1 MPLIKLYYFSYY
13 YYCSK
18 GLHAPLWAS
27 LTAKQTWNCTFIAV
41 IMRRAL
47 VLAMYLSDPSPTI
60 TALPVLFPATFYII
74 TIILINISG
83 MARCENVHHNYSRG
97 FSLKKTR
104 NAKRRSPRDD
114 ASWRQERAEYGTSC
128 QVLLSRINGDFRQ
141 LISTPAGREQT
152 FYMTLCID

>member
-60 TALPVLFPATFYII
+60 TALPVLFPVTFYII
-74 TIILINISG
+74 AVILINVSG
-83 MARCENVHHNYSRG
+83 MARCENVHHNYPRG

-104 NAKRRSPRDD
+104 NAKRRRPQWTTPRG
-114 ASWRQERAEYGTSC
+114 ARRGRSTGRLAKFYFQESTGTSASSL
-128 QVLLSRINGDFRQ
+128 VRQ
-141 LISTPAGREQT
+141 LGESKRFT
-152 FYMTLCID
+152 